1 MSNVVNLTAN
11 TLRRIIAE
19 EREKLVLEAK
29 KAKGAKNPKANV
41 KSDPAVTKHQGP
53 PDQPKVGG
61 KKGKSMKAPANKKA
75 AKAMSLDEREVEA
88 DEMADTLAKKVKSLA
103 EMKLMEQRLRSQ
115 LRLVME
121 RKNGIEQDIA
131 ELL

>member
-29 KAKGAKNPKANV
+29 AKGAKHPKANV

-61 KKGKSMKAPANKKA
+61 KKGKSMKPPAKNKA

-121 RKNGIEQDIA
+121 KKNGIEQDIA

>member
-29 KAKGAKNPKANV
+29 SKKHK
-41 KSDPAVTKHQGP
+41 DPAVAKHQGP
-53 PDQPKVGG
+53 PDDPKVGG
-61 KKGKSMKAPANKKA
+61 KKGKKTKVADSTKA
-75 AKAMSLDEREVEA
+75 ARAMSLDEREVDA
-88 DEMADTLAKKVKSLA
+88 DEMAQTLAKKVEYLK

-115 LRLVME
+115 LRLVLE
-121 RKNGIEQDIA
+121 KKNGIEKDIVD
-131 ELL
+131 LL